1 MLHGISFLWHVS
13 FLRRSFFTLNLDP
26 GPIYCNICLVCLVKI
41 VRYFRSLV
49 YSIMK
54 RRKQKPFKILGSM
67 TTLTGLNLS
76 KPQVIQRNANL

>member
-1 MLHGISFLWHVS
+1 MVTYVLF
-13 FLRRSFFTLNLDP
+13 
-26 GPIYCNICLVCLVKI
+26 CLVKI

-67 TTLTGLNLS
+67 TTL
-76 KPQVIQRNANL
+76 KHRFKFK